1 MNGKKIVPQ
10 VVGMAL
16 GSIAVWASDAFFA
29 VKVPAEIA
37 VAIGTVIAV
46 IVSLLTPDNLESE

>member
-1 MNGKKIVPQ
+1 MNGKRIVPQ

-16 GSIAVWASDAFFA
+16 GSIAVWAADVFGG

-37 VAIGTVIAV
+37 VAVGTVVSVV
-46 IVSLLTPDNLESE
+46 ISVLTPDDMEAE

>member
-16 GSIAVWASDAFFA
+16 ASIAVWASDSFGG
-29 VKVPAEIA
+29 VKVPPEIA
-37 VAIGTVIAV
+37 VAIGTVVSVA
-46 IVSLLTPDNLESE
+46 VSLITPDDLEAE

>member
-1 MNGKKIVPQ
+1 MNGKKISAQ

-16 GSIAVWASDAFFA
+16 ASIAVWSADAFGG

-37 VAIGTVIAV
+37 VAVGTV
-46 IVSLLTPDNLESE
+46 VSVLVSIMTPDELEAE